1 MDHITHLFIFSFD
14 EMIKITTFIFIILLI
29 SPIVGGISGFRN
41 EQLHENRELVKIP
54 EYSANNYFDPSFY
67 SNIERY
73 YNDHF
78 IYRGVLVKAKS
89 LIDYYVFNTSIT
101 SNVYIGAKE
110 WLYLREELPDYYKDG
125 CRARNDMRELARQ
138 IYRMEKFLE
147 QKGKRF
153 IFIVAP
159 NKSTIYPEYVGLS
172 HSYSAGC
179 RSKYEYLLDAFKE
192 YPVKGF
198 IRLDDTLLQA
208 KKDKQ
213 IYYKDDTHW
222 NVNGAEVASIK
233 ILKYLR
239 PISWDKDLPEVE
251 VIKEYRAGDL
261 ANMMSI
267 NLRTKES
274 VIKHINFPFKIDENV
289 LQPEDQIYPKQFK
302 SESISGELIP
312 RTIILRDSFMNLPL
326 KIIKGSFEQ
335 LDTYW
340 WEFHLSDP
348 RVVEDIR
355 ASKVIV
361 IECVERYLEPLRAN
375 LPIISS
381 ALEDKK
387 PSVHP

>member
-1 MDHITHLFIFSFD
+1 
-14 EMIKITTFIFIILLI
+14 MIKITTFIFFLLLI
-29 SPIVGGISGFRN
+29 SPILGTISGLGN
-41 EQLHENRELVKIP
+41 EQIHENRELVKIP
-54 EYSANNYFDPSFY
+54 EYSANIFFDPSFY

-78 IYRGVLVKAKS
+78 VYRGVLIKAKS

-110 WLYLREELPDYYKDG
+110 WLYLREELSDYQKDG
-125 CRARNDMRELARQ
+125 CSARDDMRELARQ
-138 IYRMEKFLE
+138 INSMEKFLE
-147 QKGKRF
+147 QKGKKF

-172 HSYSAGC
+172 HSYSGC
-179 RSKYEYLLDAFKE
+179 KSKYEYLLDSFNE

-198 IRLDDTLLQA
+198 IRLDDKLLMV
-208 KKDKQ
+208 KKEKQ
-213 IYYKDDTHW
+213 LYYKDDTHW
-222 NVNGAEVASIK
+222 NVYGAEVSSIR

-239 PISWDKDLPEVE
+239 PLTWDKDLPKIE

-267 NLRTKES
+267 NLGTKES

-326 KIIKGSFEQ
+326 KFIKGSFEQ

-348 RVVEDIR
+348 HVREDLR
-355 ASKVIV
+355 ESKVII
-361 IECVERYLEPLRAN
+361 IECVERYLEPLKAN
-375 LPIISS
+375 LPIIIS
-381 ALEDKK
+381 ALE
-387 PSVHP
+387 